1 MRPKTSKDLVPF
13 PTQVGWAELRVSCPD
28 LFSTLRDASGAACF
42 PLSLAKSEFNK
53 GKPRGWT
60 RQRKQ
65 GKGQL
70 LPSPGDPGVSLCV
83 VCTCIHRCEQKPGI
97 IPPITSCFIA
107 RRWPFFAPPCWG
119 ITRITMP
126 GIFYV
131 GTGNS
136 NAGLYAC
143 RARVLTH

>member
-1 MRPKTSKDLVPF
+1 MRSKTSKDPF
-13 PTQVGWAELRVSCPD
+13 TLEVGWAELRVSCPD
-28 LFSTLRDASGAACF
+28 LFSTLRCASGAACF

-70 LPSPGDPGVSLCV
+70 LPSP
-83 VCTCIHRCEQKPGI
+83 VCACIHRCDQKPGI

-107 RRWPFFAPPCWG
+107 WRWPFFAPPCWG

-126 GIFYV
+126 GIFFCGYW
-131 GTGNS
+131 
-136 NAGLYAC
+136 GLKRRSLCLQSKCSYP
-143 RARVLTH
+143 RAI